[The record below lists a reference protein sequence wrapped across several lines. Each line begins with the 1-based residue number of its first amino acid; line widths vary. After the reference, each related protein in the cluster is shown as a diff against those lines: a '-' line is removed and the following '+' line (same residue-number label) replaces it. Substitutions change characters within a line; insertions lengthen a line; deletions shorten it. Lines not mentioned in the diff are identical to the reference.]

1 MNDKYE
7 IDDSAVG
14 RVNELCKKYQET
26 YGKEI
31 DFTIIPKSITQEK
44 LEKCI
49 RLMIDDNI
57 SLVVAYDRLYR
68 K

>member
-1 MNDKYE
+1 MGIF
-7 IDDSAVG
+7 IDDSAIE

-31 DFTIIPKSITQEK
+31 DFTIIPKGLTQEK

-49 RLMIDDNI
+49 ELMIDDNL
-57 SLVVAYDRLYR
+57 SLIVAYEKLYC

>member
-1 MNDKYE
+1 MDIF
-7 IDDSAVG
+7 IDDSAIE

-31 DFTIIPKSITQEK
+31 DFTIIPKGLSQEK

-49 RLMIDDNI
+49 DLMIADNL
-57 SLVVAYDRLYR
+57 SLIVAYEKLYC

>member
-7 IDDSAVG
+7 IDDSAVD

-26 YGKEI
+26 YWKEI

-44 LEKCI
+44 LKKCI
-49 RLMIDDNI
+49 RLMIDDNV
-57 SLVVAYDRLYR
+57 SLVIAYDRLYR

>member
-1 MNDKYE
+1 MF
-7 IDDSAVG
+7 IDDSAVEK
-14 RVNELCKKYQET
+14 VNELCKKYQET

-31 DFTIIPKSITQEK
+31 DFTIMPKGITQEK

-49 RLMIDDNI
+49 ELMIDDNL
-57 SLVVAYDRLYR
+57 SLVVAYKKLYC

>member
-1 MNDKYE
+1 MFIN
-7 IDDSAVG
+7 DSAVEK
-14 RVNELCKKYQET
+14 VNELCKKYQET

-31 DFTIIPKSITQEK
+31 DFTVIPKGITQEK

-49 RLMIDDNI
+49 ELMIDNNL
-57 SLVVAYDRLYR
+57 SLVVAYEKLYC

>member
-7 IDDSAVG
+7 IDDSAVD

-31 DFTIIPKSITQEK
+31 DFTIIPQGITQEK

-57 SLVVAYDRLYR
+57 SLVIAYDRLYR

>member
-7 IDDSAVG
+7 IDDSVVD

-31 DFTIIPKSITQEK
+31 DFTIIPKGITQEK